1 MIPGNKGKDIRGF
14 TLIEVMM
21 ATFLIVTAFMGVAS
35 ITAMVVNGNAFSK
48 MSTTASALASAKLE
62 DIKSRDFTDASL
74 AAGTHADTGNP
85 IQGVYSRSWDV
96 TDTMDATNTSV
107 TYKTITLT
115 VAWSGQNRARSMSLK
130 TIKTTS
136 S

>member
-1 MIPGNKGKDIRGF
+1 
-14 TLIEVMM
+14 
-21 ATFLIVTAFMGVAS
+21 
-35 ITAMVVNGNAFSK
+35 MVVNGNAFSK
-48 MSTTASALASAKLE
+48 MSTTASALASAKME

-74 AAGTHADTGNP
+74 AAGTHADAGNP
-85 IQGVYSRSWDV
+85 IQRVYSRSWDV

-107 TYKTITLT
+107 TYKTITLMVT
-115 VAWSGQNRARSMSLK
+115 WSGQNRARSMSLK